1 MHCELS
7 AKWYQ
12 HCDMEL
18 DLYIVSCPHQNY
30 KTPSQKKIKNPQ
42 VLWTEAALTPQ
53 SGGGTHALIHF
64 YHQ

>member
-30 KTPSQKKIKNPQ
+30 KTPSQKKIKKIKKIPKYYGQ
-42 VLWTEAALTPQ
+42 RQ
-53 SGGGTHALIHF
+53 H
-64 YHQ
+64 